1 MKKKLLTSVVALSLV
16 CGAGMSH
23 RAQAAIP
30 VIDVENIAQAVATVT
45 NTLTQIQNQL
55 LELQPLDLQQL
66 QAQFNGINQ
75 QINQLKNVGQQAQG
89 LMNQT
94 QNVDQKW
101 EQTFGNMDTLFT
113 NEATI
118 TPDAQIANSRNVA
131 HTLDQT
137 YQDAYRTAK
146 DAADID
152 QDWQTLQ
159 DLMAANQSAV
169 GNKQSMQIQNSLLAQ
184 QNGLMM
190 KEIKALTSMSA
201 AMAATSAAQNR
212 EDAATL
218 ARNKKMIEQNDK
230 QSQLGSPLANMKG
243 GRL

>member
-1 MKKKLLTSVVALSLV
+1 MKKKLLTSVLALSIV

-30 VIDVENIAQAVATVT
+30 VIDMENIAQAVATVT

-55 LELQPLDLQQL
+55 LELQPLDLQLL
-66 QAQFNGINQ
+66 QSQISGITQ
-75 QINQLKNVGQQAQG
+75 QVNQLKNIGQQAQG

-94 QNVDQKW
+94 QGVNQKW

-118 TPDAQIANSRNVA
+118 TPDAQIAHSRNVA

-184 QNGLMM
+184 QNVLMM
-190 KEIKALTSMSA
+190 KEVKTLASMSA
-201 AMAATSAAQNR
+201 AMAATNAAQNQ
-212 EDAATL
+212 EDAQTL
-218 ARNKKMIEQNDK
+218 ARNKKMIEQNDNL
-230 QSQLGSPLANMKG
+230 SQLGSPLANMKG